1 MKIQYPEEG
10 IYIHRFGLL
19 PWREFSL
26 PGQPLWA
33 GSIQEN
39 VIYYM
44 EL

>member
-10 IYIHRFGLL
+10 IYNHRFGLL

-26 PGQPLWA
+26 PGQPLGA